1 MNNWLRNNTTLKLTS
16 IALAVVMWV
25 FVHGITSE
33 TRFIEDVPLTV
44 AVTPGMSLIHQS
56 TARVTVALRG
66 TREDVRQVQRGDL
79 AAVLDLTREERVG
92 QDLPLHLSP
101 KIVKHPPHIR
111 VAEVLP
117 ATVTVRIDQI
127 IEQEFTVQ
135 PQLTGEPM
143 PGYFVDR
150 VLVRPVKV
158 RLKGPKSQ
166 LGSGATVET
175 LTVDLTGRRAS
186 FREWVEL
193 QPFDP
198 NAGPKERRW
207 VEVDVRLTDT
217 PPEPKGK
224 P

>member
-1 MNNWLRNNTTLKLTS
+1 VNDWLRSNTSLKLV
-16 IALAVVMWV
+16 AVIVAIVMWI

-33 TRFIEDVPLTV
+33 TRFIEDVPLTIRIK
-44 AVTPGMSLIHQS
+44 PGLSLIHQG
-56 TARVTVALRG
+56 TARVAVTLRG

-79 AAVLDLTREERVG
+79 AAVLDLSHEDRVG
-92 QDLPLHLSP
+92 QDLPLRLTP
-101 KIVKHPPHIR
+101 KMVKHPPHVR
-111 VAEVLP
+111 VAEVAP
-117 ATVTVRIDQI
+117 ASVTVRIDQI
-127 IEQEFTVQ
+127 VEQEFTVQ

-143 PGYFVDR
+143 PGYSVER

-166 LGSGATVET
+166 FGSGATVET
-175 LTVDLTGRRAS
+175 LPVDLTSRRAS